1 MQEFT
6 QTGSTITRELTHLSL
21 SDFEAH
27 VLPDGYQFL
36 CSSTRKA
43 YDATWINK
51 VLKTLIS
58 YCEGDLVTIKC
69 PDDSAFISEQW
80 RYVDFCTLG

>member
-21 SDFEAH
+21 MDYEAH
-27 VLPDGYQFL
+27 ALPNGYQFL
-36 CSSTRKA
+36 CSSTHKSH
-43 YDATWINK
+43 DATWFK
-51 VLKTLIS
+51 KALKTHITF
-58 YCEGDLVTIKC
+58 CEGDLTTITC
-69 PDDSAFISEQW
+69 PNDFAFISEQC